1 MSAIMSACSAFAR
14 SCSVTR
20 SVNAFADFV
29 RCGIVNWIP
38 TCLQTAK
45 GFSCKD
51 SSLAGSLFEYS
62 AIPGTRLCAW
72 SADRM
77 FLDRHALNLV
87 PKKSAGTAAGF
98 TGFFGCVFGSASAN
112 TGLGWRADC

>member
-1 MSAIMSACSAFAR
+1 MSALMSACSAFAR

-45 GFSCKD
+45 SFSCKD

-62 AIPGTRLCAW
+62 AIPSTRLC
-72 SADRM
+72 
-77 FLDRHALNLV
+77 
-87 PKKSAGTAAGF
+87 G
-98 TGFFGCVFGSASAN
+98 
-112 TGLGWRADC
+112 